1 MTKMSS
7 CVRQYLERFL
17 FQKRSEIKKALS
29 QMKRKVMISLNTE
42 VFNSL
47 VSFEREIDLFL
58 PQKTLYSSQAEYVK
72 ALKSFALVTS
82 YIAELIKVAISDK
95 ISVKDFMSI
104 AINLLSTVKSGLSL
118 DLGGIISSCKDT
130 LNIGLEI
137 GSHIYLEGSRNYLI
151 SIIEPCGFEDLSKEE
166 LYLMNEYLVTL
177 INNARK
183 PYLRLN
189 EICIKLGLTEKKLKG
204 IINRMKNEY
213 PEVVFKEP
221 FISTH
226 TKISE
231 YIDNVIL
238 SKTVME
244 HDIIDLNKI
253 FPNELEKAYY
263 ANLKK
268 MAKKLL
274 NILS

>member
-1 MTKMSS
+1 MSS